1 MKLTTKGRYGLAVV
15 VTLNKNKGKV
25 MSLTSI
31 SEILGLSK
39 LYLEQILSVL
49 KSHHIVVSIKG
60 PSGGY
65 MIKPEANLT
74 VYDVLSILEPS
85 LAPVENTTKTQK
97 SLGLILDE
105 QVYQPLSQAV
115 IQKLTSIKLDE
126 LSTYLQDEPMY
137 YI

>member
-15 VTLNKNKGKV
+15 VTLNKNKGQTR
-25 MSLTSI
+25 SLLSI
-31 SEILGLSK
+31 SKSLGLSK

-49 KSHHIVVSIKG
+49 KSHQIVVSTKG

-65 MIKPEANLT
+65 AIQPNAQLT
-74 VYDVLSILEPS
+74 VYDVLSVLEPS
-85 LAPVENTTKTQK
+85 LSAQETTGKTNK

-105 QVYQPLSQAV
+105 QVYQPLNQVV
-115 IQKLTSIKLDE
+115 IEKLTSIKIDD
-126 LSTYLQDEPMY
+126 LSTLLIEEPMY

>member
-15 VTLNKNKGKV
+15 VTLNKNKGQTR
-25 MSLTSI
+25 SLHSI
-31 SEILGLSK
+31 SESLGLSK

-49 KSHHIVVSIKG
+49 KSHQIVVSTKG

-65 MIKPEANLT
+65 AINPSAQLT
-74 VYDVLSILEPS
+74 VYDVLSVLEPS
-85 LAPVENTTKTQK
+85 LSAHETTGKTQK

-105 QVYQPLSQAV
+105 QVYQPLNQVV
-115 IQKLTSIKLDE
+115 IQKLTAIKIDD
-126 LSTYLQDEPMY
+126 LSTPLIEEPMY